1 MICSKRWPDVPE
13 FFPFVMVTMPDF
25 FDPHVISRIRGYEIR
40 SFRMV
45 ESYMAGMHKSRMLG
59 ISTEF
64 AQHREYVPGDDTRHL
79 DWKVFAKSD
88 RYFVK
93 QYEAETSM
101 QVMFLLD
108 ASRSMFFRSDEAAM
122 SKYEYAAT
130 TLSALAWLLTQQKDA
145 FGLGLF
151 DREVRSVLPAKSSTT
166 HFRNMVDVLEKASP
180 GAETDLCDV
189 LLNIAPQLKRRSL
202 VVLLTDLVTDL
213 DRLALG
219 IGQIS
224 FGDHDLI
231 LMHVE
236 DPLERDFTPQG
247 QTMLIGSEGE
257 GQLLCE
263 PRDLRQ
269 AYLDARSEHL
279 QQARNTVRHFGY
291 ELESLPT
298 DAPLSDALTH
308 VLTWRQARRQR
319 R

>member
-1 MICSKRWPDVPE
+1 
-13 FFPFVMVTMPDF
+13 MPDF
-25 FDPHVISRIRGYEIR
+25 FDPHVISRIRGYELR

-93 QYEAETSM
+93 QYEAETGM

-108 ASRSMFFRSDEAAM
+108 ASGSMFFRSDSAAM

-130 TLSALAWLLTQQKDA
+130 TLSALAWLLTQQKDS
-145 FGLGLF
+145 FGMALF
-151 DREVRSVLPAKSSTT
+151 DREIRSLLPGKSSMT
-166 HFRNMVDVLEKASP
+166 HFRNMVDVLENASP
-180 GAETDLCDV
+180 GPETNLCDV
-189 LLNIAPQLKRRSL
+189 LLTIAPQLKRRSL
-202 VVLLTDLVTDL
+202 IVLMSDLVSDL

-219 IGQIS
+219 IGQLS
-224 FGDHDLI
+224 FGDHDLM

-236 DPLERDFTPQG
+236 DPQERDFDLAG
-247 QTMLIGSEGE
+247 QTVLIGTEGE

-269 AYLDARSEHL
+269 AYLAARRAHL
-279 QQARNTVRHFGY
+279 DQARNTLRQFGF
-291 ELESLPT
+291 ELEELPT
-298 DAPLSDALTH
+298 DASLSEALTQ
-308 VLTWRQARRQR
+308 VLAWRQARRQR